1 MGQYIQNIPDLPWE
15 LISHYLYIKDIMRLD
30 TAVTNRSLRCIL
42 FRRYQTIEV
51 PFEVYRYGTIL
62 LKNYSDGCRRLGYF
76 LPRPLE
82 KFTTRR
88 NIQLRYCEDL
98 KEVYGEKLCGKV

>member
-1 MGQYIQNIPDLPWE
+1 MGQYIQNLPDLPWE
-15 LISHYLYIKDIMRLD
+15 LISHYLDIKDMMRLD
-30 TAVTNRSLRCIL
+30 TAVSNRSLRCIL

-51 PFEVYRYGTIL
+51 PFEVCRCRTTLI
-62 LKNYSDGCRRLGYF
+62 KSYSDGGRRLGYI

-82 KFTTRR
+82 KFTRRR

-98 KEVYGEKLCGKV
+98 KEVYGEKLCDKV